1 MGAKLY
7 RRRVCALLTVALLTV
22 LPSVAVPRAA
32 AEPGLLADSPT
43 LNLTAL
49 GSNSTIA
56 FYGQEGVET
65 VTIPVPQGLMPDAL
79 TATVEMPVFVQGGSV
94 VVSQDGRTISRVDL
108 PPDNVAPIVLPL
120 AGVAV
125 VDNAVTLMIRTYL
138 GTQQGYC
145 LDPTNPLRLVDTA
158 VTYVGIEAAPT
169 AVADFLPPVL
179 TKLTLFLPDA
189 PTRAESDAA
198 VRLATAVV
206 ARYGTAT
213 TDVVVAELVD
223 GHAVPLDPS
232 LPFERRIVIREQDEA
247 GVALDAGG
255 GVPPL
260 MITGP
265 AGELANQVRL
275 ISSDLSRI
283 ALSSKAVVGPLRS
296 APQLPGNLTTIRN
309 LGQPGVNA
317 TALSPQVVIGLDQ
330 TRLGRAAHNVRVH
343 LVGSHTPVP
352 QSVGGQVVVSIG
364 GENIDRWPV
373 ESTGTIDRWVSV
385 PDDQLQRYTNLAVTV
400 DISGDVGGCGE
411 FQPITLTIDGSTAVE
426 SEASTP
432 PTPGGFGSLPQA
444 LMPRVE
450 VGIDGDSLA
459 DTARAVAVL
468 SGMQRLSALPLDTAV
483 TGISDA
489 LASSNPAVLIASTG
503 WNHPDVELPL
513 ASVGAGELEVAA
525 VEGETDRTT
534 LTLVPNLRYASL
546 QAMFDGTRSLLVA
559 TSTDA
564 PELLDRLLTYLDADG
579 SARRWARLSGDVVV
593 AAQDRD
599 PVVLDTTPDMAAEP
613 EDQQSDST
621 THLWLGGAVI
631 ALVLLGSGLV
641 VVKARSRT

>member
-1 MGAKLY
+1 MP
-7 RRRVCALLTVALLTV
+7 T
-22 LPSVAVPRAA
+22 AV
-32 AEPGLLADSPT
+32 AEPASLASAPT
-43 LNLTAL
+43 LNLTAV

-79 TATVEMPVFVQGGSV
+79 TATVELPVFLQGGSI
-94 VVSQDGRTISRVDL
+94 VVSQDGRTISRVEL
-108 PPDNVAPIVLPL
+108 PPDNFAPIVLPL
-120 AGVAV
+120 AGVGV

-158 VTYVGIEAAPT
+158 VTYVGVEAPPT
-169 AVADFLPPVL
+169 AVADFLPPIL

-189 PTRAESDAA
+189 PSRAESDAA

-232 LPFERRIVIREQDEA
+232 LPFERRIVIREQEEA
-247 GVALDAGG
+247 GVALDGG
-255 GVPPL
+255 EGVPPL

-330 TRLGRAAHNVRVH
+330 TRLGRAAHSVRVH

-352 QSVGGQVVVSIG
+352 QNLGGQVVVSVG

-373 ESTGTIDRWVSV
+373 ESTGTIDRWVSI
-385 PDDQLQRYTNLAVTV
+385 PDDQVQRYTNLAVTV
-400 DISGDVGGCGE
+400 DIAGDVGGCGE

-426 SEASTP
+426 SSAATP
-432 PTPGGFGSLPQA
+432 PIPGGFGSLPQA

-450 VGIDGDSLA
+450 VGLDGDSLA

-593 AAQDRD
+593 AAQDHD
-599 PVVLDTTPDMAAEP
+599 PVVLDTTPNGAPEP
-613 EDQQSDST
+613 EYPQSDSS
-621 THLWLGGAVI
+621 THLWLAGAAI
-631 ALVLLGSGLV
+631 ALVLLGAGLI